1 MDKCNNFEKEVL
13 EAKGFVLTDFY
24 ADWCGPCRLLIPVLE
39 ELSREFT
46 DIKFLTV
53 NVDNNQKLASSYNVN
68 SIPHLILF
76 KDGKKINS
84 KIGGD
89 TKNNIK
95 DWLEESINI

>member
-1 MDKCNNFEKEVL
+1 MDKCSNFEKEVL

-53 NVDNNQKLASSYNVN
+53 NVDNNQELATSYNVN

-95 DWLEESINI
+95 DWLEESITI